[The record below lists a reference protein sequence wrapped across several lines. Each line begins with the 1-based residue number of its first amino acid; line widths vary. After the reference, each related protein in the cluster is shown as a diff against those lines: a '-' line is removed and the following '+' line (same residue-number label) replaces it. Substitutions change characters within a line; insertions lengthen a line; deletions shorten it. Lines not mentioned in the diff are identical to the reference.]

1 MSFSVRAN
9 YSPRD
14 RIDWPAIR
22 NRLDMA
28 QVATALL
35 GPAPGRRGE
44 GGRRL
49 WWPCPFH
56 QDANP
61 SLCIDP
67 GKPIWRCFGC
77 GEHGDAAA
85 LVMRLQ
91 GVAFPEAIRWLAEQ
105 AGIATPSGKPARP
118 RPPAASPVKPPEKPP
133 EGPSGLPEADALAL
147 VQDASERIWTP
158 SGSTAL
164 EYLRRDR
171 GLTEA
176 TIKAARLGWVR
187 SVMIPKAD
195 GVGFFKASGVTIPWH
210 DAGRLTLVK
219 IRQPEGREPRYAQAF
234 ADCPTLF
241 PSMASIR
248 PGAPLVVVEGELDAL
263 LLGQELGE
271 LAAVITTGSAS
282 NGPSGRTLTAALA
295 SPRWFAAHDA
305 DLAGEKA
312 AALWPARAIRVRPP
326 AGKDWTEARHAGIDL
341 RRWWVEEHFAD
352 EFDRQERA
360 AIYEFD
366 TGMSREAAERLAGAL
381 PMREGARPCRRLA
394 CRATND

>member
-1 MSFSVRAN
+1 MSFSVRAT

-14 RIDWPAIR
+14 WIDWPAIR
-22 NRLDMA
+22 DRLDMA

-35 GPAPGRRGE
+35 GPAPGRHGE
-44 GGRRL
+44 RGRRL

-56 QDANP
+56 EDKNP
-61 SLCIDP
+61 SFVIDP
-67 GKPIWRCFGC
+67 GKPGWKCWGC
-77 GEHGDAAA
+77 GEHGDAPA
-85 LVMRLQ
+85 LVMQLK
-91 GVAFPEAIRWLAEQ
+91 GVGFPEAVRILAEL

-118 RPPAASPVKPPEKPP
+118 RPPAARPAKAPEKPP
-133 EGPSGLPEADALAL
+133 EEPSGLPLADALAL

-176 TIKAARLGWVR
+176 TIRQARLGWVR

-219 IRQPEGREPRYAQAF
+219 IRQPEGREPRYVQAF

-241 PSMASIR
+241 PSMSSIR
-248 PGAPLVVVEGELDAL
+248 PGVPLVIVEGELDAL

-282 NGPSGRTLTAALA
+282 NGPSGRILTAALA

-305 DLAGEKA
+305 DPAGDKA

-326 AGKDWTEARHAGIDL
+326 AGKDWTDAHRAGVNL

-360 AIYEFD
+360 AVYEFD
-366 TGMSREAAERLAGAL
+366 ARMSREAAERAAGL
-381 PMREGARPCRRLA
+381 IP
-394 CRATND
+394 